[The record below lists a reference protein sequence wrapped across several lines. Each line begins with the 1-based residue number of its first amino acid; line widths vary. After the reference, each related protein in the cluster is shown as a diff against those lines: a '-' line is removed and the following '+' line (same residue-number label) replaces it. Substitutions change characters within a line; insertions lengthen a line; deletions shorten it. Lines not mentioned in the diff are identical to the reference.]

1 MTHPHRYERTVV
13 ILMISAIGLLAF
25 EQIGISYLSPFI
37 KTSLRLDN
45 RKIAELLSAYWLT
58 FAGSS
63 YLTSVLVD
71 AMRARKR
78 ALVAVLALL
87 SVCPIFSGL
96 AHSFAQLLAARVLM
110 GMIEGPVIPL
120 CQSIV
125 ALESR
130 PGTRGRNTG
139 IAGGLGVSLLG
150 MFLGPLVL
158 VRMAVQF
165 GWRSG
170 FFVVVLPGLL
180 CALLLAILVREPEA
194 SGSAL
199 ITPAS
204 ARCGAEHRL
213 REIFRHANMWIC
225 IAICC
230 FYVSYVSLG
239 VTFLPLFYIEVRHIS
254 PTAMGWLMAALGLS
268 AAFYSILLPVLSD
281 RLGRRAVMMLASG
294 ISLLCPLGALY
305 VTGSVQLMLL
315 VPLATWSLSG
325 TGGFFMG
332 TIPAETVPARFLST
346 AIGLIVALGVL
357 LGGMLGPPLAGWAAD
372 HWGLRTALWLEAG
385 CGLTILA
392 LSFSLRET
400 APQLLG
406 QRQHS
411 SAG

>member
-13 ILMISAIGLLAF
+13 ILMTSAIGLLAF

-96 AHSFAQLLAARVLM
+96 AHSFTQLLAARVLM
-110 GMIEGPVIPL
+110 GLVEGPVIPL

-150 MFLGPLVL
+150 MFVGPLVL